1 MLKKTGLGIAL
12 ALLAGSTAYAACT
25 QADLAGS
32 WQAYAMSA
40 SNSGVAL
47 TRCKMSVN
55 GAGTIAASSI
65 CTDHA
70 GNSAPMQ
77 AASVKLTVGATCT
90 FNGQFR
96 LGNVLYRILHGTV
109 ASDKKTASGM
119 GTFPGGGFFFTLS
132 EL

>member
-1 MLKKTGLGIAL
+1 MKTLRVLTITL
-12 ALLAGSTAYAACT
+12 AAFIPATAHAACT

-40 SNSGVAL
+40 SNSGAAL
-47 TRCKMSVN
+47 TRCKMTVN
-55 GAGTIAASSI
+55 ASGTIAPTSM

-70 GNSAPMQ
+70 NNTAPMQ
-77 AASVKLTVGATCT
+77 AASVKLTTAATCT
-90 FNGQFR
+90 FNGQFK

-119 GTFPGGGFFFTLS
+119 GTFPGGGFMFTLT